1 MISSKFLTEI
11 QSIPNQ
17 KTFLYKKNF
26 YVYIEQKIK
35 YIFFLDIRLDSLSSN
50 EILLISNQNC
60 LLKYLCVFFLIYM
73 LLSIL
78 LLVILAIQQG
88 ISFL

>member
-50 EILLISNQNC
+50 EILL
-60 LLKYLCVFFLIYM
+60 KCVFFVIYI

-78 LLVILAIQQG
+78 LLVILAIQPG
-88 ISFL
+88 IFFSSEI

>member
-50 EILLISNQNC
+50 EILL
-60 LLKYLCVFFLIYM
+60 KCVFFVIYI
-73 LLSIL
+73 LLSIF
-78 LLVILAIQQG
+78 LLVILAIQPG
-88 ISFL
+88 IFSLVKFKINIYF